1 MAYRCHKCE
10 AQIFSLRLGYCS
22 NCQEPIS
29 TEILP
34 ESKKQALAASELEY
48 IEMREQLRARKDQA
62 QKDQVLKNHQDQ
74 AIASFLDL

>member
-34 ESKKQALAASELEY
+34 ESKKQALATAEREY
-48 IEMREQLRARKDQA
+48 IEMREQLRAQKEQEQKEQA
-62 QKDQVLKNHQDQ
+62 RQDRLNQV
-74 AIASFLDL
+74 IRSSLD

>member
-10 AQIFSLRLGYCS
+10 TQIFSLRLGYCS

-34 ESKKQALAASELEY
+34 ESKKQALATAEREY
-48 IEMREQLRARKDQA
+48 IEMREQLREQKEQEQKEQARQDRLN
-62 QKDQVLKNHQDQ
+62 QV
-74 AIASFLDL
+74 IRSSLD